1 MRLIGGQEPR
11 AGYLQIKTEG
21 QWHLLCNDDSS
32 FNLQAATV
40 ACRQL
45 GYDQGAFHFQ
55 NGQSRIADLSN
66 VNSRAD
72 VTLRIN
78 CRGDESKLSQCTLNP
93 GSVCLRNSHSVG
105 LVCNR

>member
-1 MRLIGGQEPR
+1 MLGSSF
-11 AGYLQIKTEG
+11 
-21 QWHLLCNDDSS
+21 WHLLCNDDSS

-55 NGQSRIADLSN
+55 NGQSRIADLAN

-78 CRGDESKLSQCTLNP
+78 CRGDESKLSQCTLDP